1 MYVFNYRYLANSL
14 VTYSPL
20 SNYDDEMKNK
30 IINTSPFRV
39 ESQIVPNDEKEK
51 FLKMFNNHK
60 INRSL
65 FPDYIILKLE
75 DLVNELPIKNK
86 IFKLIISN
94 NTYKIYKKL

>member
-1 MYVFNYRYLANSL
+1 
-14 VTYSPL
+14 
-20 SNYDDEMKNK
+20 MKNK

-60 INRSL
+60 INESL

-75 DLVNELPIKNK
+75 DLANELPIKNK
-86 IFKLIISN
+86 IFELIISN
-94 NTYKIYKKL
+94 NTYKIYKKS